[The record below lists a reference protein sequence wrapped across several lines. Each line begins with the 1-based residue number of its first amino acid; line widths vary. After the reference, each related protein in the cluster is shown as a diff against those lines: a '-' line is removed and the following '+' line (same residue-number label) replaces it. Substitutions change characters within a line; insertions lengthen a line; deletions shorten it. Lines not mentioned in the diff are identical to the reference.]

1 MSGDTTLLVM
11 AKAPEAGR
19 VKTRLS
25 PCFSPAQAAAL
36 AAAALA
42 DTLEAVLEAPARRRV
57 LVLDGPVPPWVPAGF
72 EVWAQ
77 RGEGLAERIA
87 DAFARSEGPALL
99 VGMDT
104 PQLTARQLTVDWTA
118 HDAWFGPAQDGG
130 FWALGLREPDPD
142 LVLGVPMSVDD
153 TGAIQL
159 ARLHAA
165 GLRVGMLPR
174 LRDVDTPECAAEVA
188 HEAPGTRF
196 AALHAELALHAS

>member
-1 MSGDTTLLVM
+1 MNDTTLLVM
-11 AKAPEAGR
+11 AKAPVAGR

-25 PCFSPAQAAAL
+25 PCFSPAEAAAL
-36 AAAALA
+36 AGAALA
-42 DTLEAVLEAPARRRV
+42 DTLDAVVAAPARRRV
-57 LVLDGPVPPWVPAGF
+57 LVLDGVVPSWVPAGF

-77 RGEGLAERIA
+77 RGDGLAERIA
-87 DAFARSEGPALL
+87 HAFARTTGPALL

-104 PQLTARQLTVDWTA
+104 PQLTARHLTVDWTA

-142 LVLGVPMSVDD
+142 LVLGVPMSADE

-165 GLRVGMLPR
+165 GLRVGMLPK
-174 LRDVDTPECAAEVA
+174 LRDVDTPECAAAVA
-188 HEAPGTRF
+188 HDAPWTRF
-196 AALHAELALHAS
+196 AALHGELVVHAS